1 MGLQIKYHPMD
12 RVILKVGGSILAP
25 ETQDIA
31 YIEKLS
37 KLLLSLKK
45 QGYRLIVVVGGGG
58 LTRKFIELA
67 RKVGANNYLC
77 DEIAIQMTRLNARFL
92 IAALGEEN
100 ASPVVPT
107 HPDDAISMF
116 SSNKIICMGG
126 TIPGHTTDAVSVLLA
141 EALNARWVKA
151 CGVDGIYE
159 EDPKKNH
166 NAKKFDKISHEK
178 VVEMASAYDS
188 RRAGSNFVIDVL
200 AAKILQR
207 GDIEGCI
214 VNGKDFENL
223 RNAIIGK
230 KHKGTEIEG

>member
-1 MGLQIKYHPMD
+1 MDSNIKYHPME
-12 RVILKVGGSILAP
+12 RVVLKVGGSILAP
-25 ETQDIA
+25 ETQDIK
-31 YIEKLS
+31 YIENLS
-37 KLLLSLKK
+37 KLLVTLKK
-45 QGYRLIVVVGGGG
+45 GGYRLIVVVGGGG

-67 RKVGANNYLC
+67 RQVGANNYLC

-92 IAALGEEN
+92 IASLGEED

-107 HPDDAISMF
+107 HPDTAISMF
-116 SSNKIICMGG
+116 SSKKIICMGG

-151 CGVDGIYE
+151 CGVEGIYE

-178 VVEMASAYDS
+178 VVEMASVYDS
-188 RRAGSNFVIDVL
+188 RKAGENFVIDVL

-207 GDIEGCI
+207 GNIKGCI
-214 VNGKDFENL
+214 VNGSDLDNL
-223 RNAIIGK
+223 KNAITGE
-230 KHKGTEIEG
+230 KHTGTEIEG